1 MPTVDVINEQND
13 KVGTAE
19 LPAPIFEGEV
29 NKPLLHEAVVAW
41 MRNRRAGTS
50 SSKGRSEVSGSSR
63 KPWRQKG
70 TGRARVGTIRAHLV
84 AGGGSGDVPKPRDF
98 SSKLPK
104 KKRRAAL
111 RSALRHQM
119 QEGNITV
126 FEGITLD
133 EPKTSRVAAL
143 MKALDIQGQKVLVV
157 VPGESETLERSA
169 RNIPGVLV
177 VTPEMLNAYLVLAHR
192 KLLIFKEALVR
203 MEEVSGK

>member
-29 NKPLLHEAVVAW
+29 NKLLLREAVVAW

-70 TGRARVGTIRAHLV
+70 TGRARVGTIRSPLWV
-84 AGGGSGDVPKPRDF
+84 GGGVVFGPKPRDF
-98 SSKLPK
+98 SSKLPR

-119 QEGNITV
+119 QEGNIMV
-126 FEGITLD
+126 LEGITLE
-133 EPKTSRVAAL
+133 EPKTSRVADL
-143 MKALDIQGQKVLVV
+143 LKALDIQGQKVLVV
-157 VPGESETLERSA
+157 VPAESEIFEKSA

-177 VTPEMLNAYLVLAHR
+177 ATPEMLNAYLVLAHR
-192 KLLIFKEALVR
+192 KMLIFREALAR